1 MTFKNVRFM
10 AVFIR
15 KNVQILIFLLG
26 KNITKEFLDLKI
38 LFTKDY

>member
-1 MTFKNVRFM
+1 M

-15 KNVQILIFLLG
+15 KNVQTLIFLLG

-38 LFTKDY
+38 LFTKDC